1 MAGYIIVFQDNLHN
15 AIVDMKIYVTFMS
28 GAGNL
33 FSVINNTELG
43 FKHEQLSL
51 LAELLCSKNDHNPN
65 RTEGLLAISK
75 TKDSFD
81 VQFYNP
87 DGSKDAMCGNG
98 GRCAVSYAIQN
109 SFIEIADGIDIDFTM
124 AGDTYHSQK
133 KGKLIK
139 LFFPPP
145 AAIKTNIEI
154 QLGDESFFGD
164 LIDVGSKHF
173 VIPKNNI
180 EKYSNL
186 DISEIDLNN
195 FAIPIRFHK
204 IFQPNGINVSIY
216 QFEKNNSIKLRT
228 FERGVEAETG
238 ACGTGAIS
246 VAFSAVGK
254 GKCNFPVRLIPPSGL
269 ELIVEIVGHFPDKI
283 KQISLTGGA
292 EVLDEYYVEIPDSLF
307 RGKI

>member
-1 MAGYIIVFQDNLHN
+1 
-15 AIVDMKIYVTFMS
+15 MKIHVTYMS

-33 FSVINNTELG
+33 FSVINNTEIG
-43 FKHEQLSL
+43 FTHDQLSL
-51 LAELLCSKNDHNPN
+51 LAELLCSKNEYNPN
-65 RTEGLLAISK
+65 RTEGLLALSK
-75 TKDSFD
+75 TQNSFD

-109 SFIEIADGIDIDFTM
+109 SFIEIADGIDIEFTM
-124 AGDTYHSQK
+124 ADDTYHSQK
-133 KGKLIK
+133 QGNLIK
-139 LFFPPP
+139 LFFPTP

-154 QLGDESFFGD
+154 QIDDELLFGD

-173 VIPKNNI
+173 VIPKYNI
-180 EKYSNL
+180 EKYSNI
-186 DISEIDLNN
+186 DISEIDLNE
-195 FAIPIRFHK
+195 FAKPIRHHE
-204 IFQPNGINVSIY
+204 IFQQKGINVSIY
-216 QFEKNNSIKLRT
+216 QYEKNNSIKLRT

-269 ELIVEIVGHFPDKI
+269 ELIVDIAGYFPDNI
-283 KQISLTGGA
+283 MQISLTGGA
-292 EVLDEYYVEIPDSLF
+292 EVLDEYYVDIPGSLF
-307 RGKI
+307 GDNK